1 MGSLFIFGNGF
12 DIAHGLPTMYS
23 DFKNYLIDNYLTVDD
38 YNRKI
43 ALDEILNEDID
54 EFSTELLLS
63 AMEEATDEKW
73 SDFEDA
79 LGRFNFNK
87 KFPKMKNA
95 NDDADEYDNDRGL
108 EYLYYLNLISSVFI
122 QCVDNWQFLFSQ
134 WIKKNQKTLESG
146 VCEPNSILKD
156 LYSNP
161 SNKYITFNYTKTLQE
176 LYKVKKVI
184 HIHNR
189 KGQKLIFGHGL
200 DNVEYDSWNSSENT
214 CYIGSS
220 FLNDMMSSLKKDTD
234 TQMKKYKDFF
244 KYLDKNIDKVYSFG
258 FSYCK
263 VDSVYIKEIIKRIS
277 DDAIW
282 YFTEFEAND
291 KEGIRIKKIRLR
303 NYGFR
308 GSFDTYK
315 I

>member
-1 MGSLFIFGNGF
+1 MGNLFIFGNGF
-12 DIAHGLPTMYS
+12 DLAHGLPTRYE
-23 DFKNYLIDNYLTVDD
+23 DFKDFLIKNYLTTRN

-43 ALDEILNEDID
+43 ELDEIYEEDLD
-54 EFSTELLLS
+54 EFSAELLIS
-63 AMEEATDEKW
+63 VMEDATDDEW

-79 LGRFNFNK
+79 LGRIDFNK
-87 KFPKMKNA
+87 KIPDRKNKYDEKGEH
-95 NDDADEYDNDRGL
+95 NDDNVA
-108 EYLYYLNLISSVFI
+108 EYLLYSDMICSAFT
-122 QCVDNWQFLFSQ
+122 QCVNNWQFLFSR
-134 WIKKNQKTLESG
+134 WIKSIQKMLESG
-146 VCEPNSILKD
+146 NCFSYTILEE

-161 SNKYITFNYTKTLQE
+161 LNKFITFNYTKTLQE
-176 LYKVKKVI
+176 IYGIRKVT

-189 KGQKLIFGHGL
+189 KGQKLIFGHGK
-200 DNVEYDSWNSSENT
+200 ENT
-214 CYIGSS
+214 YFNNYNFSFESFGSS
-220 FLNDMMSSLKKDTD
+220 TIDDMMSSLKKDTD